1 MGNHQQA
8 KEYYERAL
16 SIQLEK
22 LGEEH
27 TEVADTLHNL
37 GILHKAVGNHQLGKE
52 YYERVLPIQ
61 LEKLGPEHTD
71 VARTLHNLGNLH
83 RQWVTISSPRS
94 ITNAPCPFN

>member
-16 SIQLEK
+16 SIHLKK
-22 LGEEH
+22 LGPEH
-27 TEVADTLHNL
+27 TDVALTLHNL
-37 GILHKAVGNHQLGKE
+37 GNLHKAIGNHQQANE
-52 YYERVLPIQ
+52 YYERALSIQ
-61 LEKLGPEHTD
+61 LKKLGPEHTD

-83 RQWVTISSPRS
+83 NATVTISRPRS